1 VPVWKAAAIA
11 DRKGVT
17 HCITPYIAQDKPR
30 AAVEMGDLLVH
41 SAEKLD
47 AHPLLGRAG
56 RVPGTRELVVHPNY
70 LLIYR
75 VVGGVPEVLRIKH
88 AAQQWP

>member
-1 VPVWKAAAIA
+1 MPVWKAAAIA
-11 DRKGVT
+11 DRQR
-17 HCITPYIAQDKPR
+17 ITRYIAQDKPK
-30 AAVEMGDLLVH
+30 AAAELGDLLVH

-47 AHPLLGRAG
+47 AHPLLGRVG

-75 VVGGVPEVLRIKH
+75 VVGRVPEVLRIKH